1 MVEQLSIE
9 TLKEIDNEAEKVH
22 YAIFGESTDYENLE
36 EYLEYQGIDI
46 RYISSQDVDG
56 YLRWDYNKN
65 MPVIAVS
72 ITDNALVRQRFTM
85 AHELGHL
92 VLDLKWSPGS
102 NQYIAQKI
110 QEEKNNEF
118 LNVLSYRG
126 KVYTLEEK
134 KVDEF
139 AGAFLIPKEKLKKLI
154 LEFYK
159 KHTDDFKNVTDQ
171 LITEISQTFKVS
183 SATASLRVKNY
194 ARQLKSDQENR
205 YR

>member
-1 MVEQLSIE
+1 MLNPLDIE
-9 TLKEIDNEAEKVH
+9 TLKKIDKEAEEIH
-22 YAIFGESTDYENLE
+22 YAIFGESNDYENLE

-92 VLDLKWSPGS
+92 VLDWKWIPGS
-102 NQYIAQKI
+102 NQYITQRMQKAR
-110 QEEKNNEF
+110 NNEF

-126 KVYTLEEK
+126 KVYTVEEQ

-139 AGAFLIPKEKLKKLI
+139 AGAFLIPKKKLKELI

-159 KHTDDFKNVTDQ
+159 KHIDDFRYVIDQ
-171 LITEISQTFKVS
+171 LIIEISKTFKVS

-194 ARQLKSDQENR
+194 ARQLQSE
-205 YR
+205 

>member
-1 MVEQLSIE
+1 MLNPLDIE
-9 TLKEIDNEAEKVH
+9 TLKKIDKEAEEIH
-22 YAIFGESTDYENLE
+22 YAIFGESNDYENLE

-92 VLDLKWSPGS
+92 VLDWKWIPGS
-102 NQYIAQKI
+102 NQYITQRMQKAR
-110 QEEKNNEF
+110 NNEF

-126 KVYTLEEK
+126 KVYTVEEQ

-139 AGAFLIPKEKLKKLI
+139 AGAFLIPKKKLKKLI

-159 KHTDDFKNVTDQ
+159 KHIDDFRYVIDQ
-171 LITEISQTFKVS
+171 LIIEISKTFKVS

-194 ARQLKSDQENR
+194 ARQLQSE
-205 YR
+205 